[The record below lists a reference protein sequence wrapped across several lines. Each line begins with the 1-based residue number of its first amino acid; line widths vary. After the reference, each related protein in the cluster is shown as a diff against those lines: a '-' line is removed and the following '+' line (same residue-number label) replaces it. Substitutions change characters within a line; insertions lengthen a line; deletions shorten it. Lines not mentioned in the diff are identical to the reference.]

1 MVTFFF
7 SIFTFLVF
15 LVIFSLQSL
24 RESGQQEVHGLT
36 VKVNEM
42 QEEKERTSTQLAA
55 AIKEKV
61 DLEANLVSA
70 TELGQKLREKV
81 LQMEQDH
88 ENTSVEHPEALFP
101 F

>member
-15 LVIFSLQSL
+15 FVNFSLQSL

-61 DLEANLVSA
+61 DLEASLASA
-70 TELGQKLREKV
+70 TELGQKLQEEV
-81 LQMEQDH
+81 SQIEQDH
-88 ENTSVEHPEALFP
+88 ENTSVEHPEVLFP